1 MHWLVLVIS
10 EWTKD
15 TLTWGAMGRITFG
28 GRGGGCSFG
37 GQGII
42 WEGGRGHLLYFLVHS
57 DPLVNNVKTD
67 NTLDEPV
74 LWGGQGWGVLTEFYV
89 TSFPSCC

>member
-28 GRGGGCSFG
+28 G
-37 GQGII
+37 
-42 WEGGRGHLLYFLVHS
+42 EGKGLFLWRAGHYLGRGEGAFA
-57 DPLVNNVKTD
+57 
-67 NTLDEPV
+67 V
-74 LWGGQGWGVLTEFYV
+74 LSGDLNF
-89 TSFPSCC
+89 